1 MSVAHH
7 LIDRDSPRRARAIV
21 GPLMFLFGSSA
32 GQNPTFVPD
41 EETRRWLAQGLQAV
55 ISQLGEPALR
65 PQWLTETPARG
76 VKAPRDLDSLFDFI
90 CAAQEQV
97 GQADVEFT
105 LVDLQP
111 GLPPAP
117 AGFAPIGDATGH
129 LLHSFA
135 RAQELV
141 LVVAPQLFRVPSLLL
156 GHVARELGRLGLWH
170 REQTPAVAEMDSE
183 TAAELA
189 GIALGMGTWIANG
202 AYMFNNACCGGGC
215 GIDLGSV
222 RAALSMPEACYAL
235 GLDAQRKGLGR
246 RHAARVLES
255 TQAAALK
262 QSWDACT
269 PHIPALPAARTAGSL
284 RA

>member
-1 MSVAHH
+1 MY
-7 LIDRDSPRRARAIV
+7 
-21 GPLMFLFGSSA
+21 LFGTNA
-32 GQNPTFVPD
+32 TAPTFIPD
-41 EETRRWLAQGLQAV
+41 EETRRWLATSLQAV
-55 ISQLGEPALR
+55 ISQLGAPALR
-65 PQWLTETPARG
+65 PQWFTDTPARG
-76 VKAPRDLDSLFDFI
+76 VRAPRDLDSLFDFI

-97 GQADVEFT
+97 GQSDLEFT

-111 GLPPAP
+111 GQPPVP
-117 AGFAPIGDATGH
+117 HGFTPLGDATGH

-156 GHVARELGRLGLWH
+156 GHVARELGRLGLW
-170 REQTPAVAEMDSE
+170 QQPGTPAVAELDSE
-183 TAAELA
+183 AAAELA
-189 GIALGMGTWIANG
+189 GIALGMGTWVANG

-222 RAALSMPEACYAL
+222 RAALSMPEAVYAL

-246 RHAARVLES
+246 RQAGKILES

-262 QSWDACT
+262 ASWDACA
-269 PHIPALPAARTAGSL
+269 PHLPALPAARSGGAL